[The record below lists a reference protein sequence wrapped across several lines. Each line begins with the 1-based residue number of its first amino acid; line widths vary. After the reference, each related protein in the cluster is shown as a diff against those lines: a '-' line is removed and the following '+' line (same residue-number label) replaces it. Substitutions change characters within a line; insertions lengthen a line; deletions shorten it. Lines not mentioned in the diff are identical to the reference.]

1 MGNKDKRGKIDCN
14 LRRSPIPFIFLFTL
28 SVIRGGSRA
37 AAASKMRYFVIIVN
51 DFQSLTTITESA
63 SGYKFAK

>member
-1 MGNKDKRGKIDCN
+1 MGNKDKRGKMDCN

-37 AAASKMRYFVIIVN
+37 AVASKMGVLCDN
-51 DFQSLTTITESA
+51 S
-63 SGYKFAK
+63 